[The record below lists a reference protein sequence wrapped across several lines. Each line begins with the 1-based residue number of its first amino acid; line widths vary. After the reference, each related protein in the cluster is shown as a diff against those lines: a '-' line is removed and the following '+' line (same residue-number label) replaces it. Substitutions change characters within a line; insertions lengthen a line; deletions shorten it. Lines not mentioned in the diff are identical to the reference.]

1 MRWLDGITDSMDM
14 SLSKLRELVMDRE
27 AWCAAVHGVARSG
40 TQLRDCSD
48 GEGASSKR
56 VRLPEWV
63 RLLPGQAIQTTVTL
77 KTNDVAYFV
86 ESTNRRWIGLEVP
99 GPNFN
104 SVSDTL
110 SSSEKRK
117 DWCQQSQR
125 LSLLLRLCGS
135 KDEKIFS
142 LQRALLEREEQD
154 WERTLEMEEMKNL
167 QSQE

>member
-1 MRWLDGITDSMDM
+1 
-14 SLSKLRELVMDRE
+14 MDRE

-86 ESTNRRWIGLEVP
+86 DSTNRR
-99 GPNFN
+99 
-104 SVSDTL
+104 
-110 SSSEKRK
+110 
-117 DWCQQSQR
+117 
-125 LSLLLRLCGS
+125 
-135 KDEKIFS
+135 
-142 LQRALLEREEQD
+142 
-154 WERTLEMEEMKNL
+154 
-167 QSQE
+167 